1 MTELSRTIWIDA
13 PVKEVF
19 TFMDRPENQVRIS
32 PSMAKIE
39 NVERLLNGGSRSDYT
54 YRFFGVPFR
63 GSVHSLEYRPNSR
76 IVFEMTGAIVG
87 KIRWDFAN
95 KGGGTDF
102 TYYIQY
108 DMPFPIL
115 SRVFQ
120 SLVRAYNERELD
132 QLTETLKELIEDSS
146 KSR

>member
-1 MTELSRTIWIDA
+1 MTELSRSVWIDA
-13 PVKEVF
+13 PVEEVF
-19 TFMDRPENQVRIS
+19 AFMDRPRNQPRIT
-32 PSMAKIE
+32 PSMSSIE
-39 NVERLLNGGSRSDYT
+39 NVERLANGGSRSDYT

-63 GSVHSLEYRPNSR
+63 GSVHALEYRENSR
-76 IVFEMTGAIVG
+76 IVFEVTGAIVG

-95 KGGGTDF
+95 RGGGTEF

-120 SLVRAYNERELD
+120 SLIRAYNERELD
-132 QLTETLKELIEDSS
+132 QLTATLKRVIEEGREQD
-146 KSR
+146 